1 MGLWLIDQVVNS
13 GNDGFGT
20 FCRFAFDLSEA
31 PNLEEKNTEKKFNEV
46 RARVAIDYIHI
57 NGVPPKNMDAT
68 VDPL

>member
-1 MGLWLIDQVVNS
+1 MMGRHFLSI
-13 GNDGFGT
+13 
-20 FCRFAFDLSEA
+20 CFAISEA

>member
-1 MGLWLIDQVVNS
+1 MSKNS

-20 FCRFAFDLSEA
+20 FCRFAYVTLLAKA

-46 RARVAIDYIHI
+46 RAREAIDTI
-57 NGVPPKNMDAT
+57 NKRAFRHVYDCY

>member
-1 MGLWLIDQVVNS
+1 MGRHFLSI
-13 GNDGFGT
+13 
-20 FCRFAFDLSEA
+20 CFAISEA